1 MLARDI
7 TYRDLNGK
15 EVTKKFYFHLEPAE
29 IVEMELSYN
38 GGLTGFIERVSQT
51 NDNATL
57 IKEFK
62 NIILTCY
69 GVRDG
74 DDFIKNQDLRDR
86 FSGSGAY
93 SALFMEFLQK
103 PGAIEEFINGVVPQE
118 EQLVPPDLKPPTT
131 PIPPP
136 PMPAATVEA
145 GRALVQDAGIV

>member
-1 MLARDI
+1 MLVRDI
-7 TYRDLNGK
+7 TYRNIDGK
-15 EVTKKFYFHLEPAE
+15 QVTKKFYFHLEPAE
-29 IVEMELSYN
+29 IVEMELSHN
-38 GGLTGFIERVSQT
+38 GGISGFIERVSQT
-51 NDNATL
+51 EDHATL

-74 DDFIKNQDLRDR
+74 DDFLKNDDLRTR

-93 SALFMEFLQK
+93 SALFMEFLQV
-103 PGAIEEFINGVVPQE
+103 PGAIEKFIRGVVPQE
-118 EQLVPPDLKPPTT
+118 DQLLPQELTAPTS

-145 GRALVQDAGIV
+145 GRAILNDAGM